1 VVVRAERFRLI
12 VVVLKLFTGSLEL
25 VFGVGLLAFS
35 VASLHGLVDSLARHH
50 RWEDP
55 DDAVLLLIQHR
66 LPALLSNKS
75 LIAASLIALGTVK
88 VVGALGLLNH
98 RPWGLY
104 LLLGLL
110 AVLLPADVVHLVRN
124 PSVPASLLV
133 GLNGGVL
140 AVLVLYR
147 QRLIASDEG

>member
-1 VVVRAERFRLI
+1 VERADRLRLT
-12 VVVLKLFTGSLEL
+12 VVVLKLVTGGLEL
-25 VFGVGLLAFS
+25 MSGVGLLAFS
-35 VASLHGLVDSLARHH
+35 ALGLHELMDSLTRQN
-50 RWEDP
+50 RWDDP
-55 DDAVLLLIQHR
+55 DNAVLLLIQHR
-66 LPALLSNKS
+66 LPTLLSNKGM
-75 LIAASLIALGTVK
+75 IAAGLIALGTVK

-147 QRLIASDEG
+147 RRLIASDEG